1 VRIVT
6 TERKPSISY
15 VQRRLKIGY
24 NRAAR
29 LLEGMEQAGL
39 VGPLQANGARDVL
52 APAPPED

>member
-1 VRIVT
+1 MR
-6 TERKPSISY
+6 ERKPSISY

-29 LLEGMEQAGL
+29 LLEGMEQAGI
-39 VGPLQANGARDVL
+39 VGPLQANGSRDVS